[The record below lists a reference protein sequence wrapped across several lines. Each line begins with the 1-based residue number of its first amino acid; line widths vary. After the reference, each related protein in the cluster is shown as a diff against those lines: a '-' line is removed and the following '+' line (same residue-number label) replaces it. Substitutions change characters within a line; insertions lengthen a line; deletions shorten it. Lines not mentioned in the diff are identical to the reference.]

1 MCVPD
6 NPELISL
13 QSNSKGYKIEVNT
26 LNDTYHV
33 NLKRARGKL
42 KHKKTSGFLSSTF
55 GIYITSYFLNVESI
69 LSKGIHV
76 GTFERDGRGSLVYK
90 KWIPSKEEL
99 KSANNVYIDEQ
110 TNTALRVSRE
120 TLSKKL
126 QLVWHLFQI
135 KASIK
140 LN

>member
-13 QSNSKGYKIEVNT
+13 QSSSKGYKIEVNT
-26 LNDTYHV
+26 LNDTYHI

-42 KHKKTSGFLSSTF
+42 KTQKRFLSFTF
-55 GIYITSYFLNVESI
+55 GIFLTSYFLIVESI

-76 GTFERDGRGSLVYK
+76 GTFERDRRGNPIYK

-126 QLVWHLFQI
+126 QLVWHLFLI
-135 KASIK
+135 FY